1 MQESFE
7 VWTLQLRSQ
16 KKFWQ
21 EHHRV
26 ILFTDLTNYNSLRGG
41 NNAWLFIIDPWKG
54 GELSN
59 KIFHKNDW
67 KHLGSQWGHINANL
81 LTKEMVIWSKLKCN
95 IYLYNTHRG
104 ISCLLK
110 KEKSGWETLNLSS
123 LLKNVSITIP
133 TYHYQRET
141 KIGKREE
148 RENNGIFLSP
158 IVTNEYLVR
167 NQWLKTDGSY
177 VLTCCWYSLQKIC
190 TKSVVVVMLM
200 KCLMMDDLPFTYL
213 LALSLPPSSPLSI
226 RCIEEVLHTVGF
238 YTFSNSTYLYFFAT
252 R

>member
-1 MQESFE
+1 MPFKKGKI
-7 VWTLQLRSQ
+7 WLRNFKPVIFTEECVHHYTYLPLSKRDKDRQ
-16 KKFWQ
+16 K
-21 EHHRV
+21 R
-26 ILFTDLTNYNSLRGG
+26 R
-41 NNAWLFIIDPWKG
+41 
-54 GELSN
+54 
-59 KIFHKNDW
+59 
-67 KHLGSQWGHINANL
+67 
-81 LTKEMVIWSKLKCN
+81 
-95 IYLYNTHRG
+95 
-104 ISCLLK
+104 
-110 KEKSGWETLNLSS
+110 
-123 LLKNVSITIP
+123 
-133 TYHYQRET
+133 
-141 KIGKREE
+141 E

-238 YTFSNSTYLYFFAT
+238 YTFSNTRFLYFFAT

>member
-59 KIFHKNDW
+59 KIFHKNEW

-95 IYLYNTHRG
+95 IYLYNIHRG

-110 KEKSGWETLNLSS
+110 KGKIWLRNFKPVIFTEEC
-123 LLKNVSITIP
+123 VH
-133 TYHYQRET
+133 HY
-141 KIGKREE
+141 
-148 RENNGIFLSP
+148 
-158 IVTNEYLVR
+158 
-167 NQWLKTDGSY
+167 
-177 VLTCCWYSLQKIC
+177 
-190 TKSVVVVMLM
+190 
-200 KCLMMDDLPFTYL
+200 TYL
-213 LALSLPPSSPLSI
+213 PLSK
-226 RCIEEVLHTVGF
+226 RDKD
-238 YTFSNSTYLYFFAT
+238 